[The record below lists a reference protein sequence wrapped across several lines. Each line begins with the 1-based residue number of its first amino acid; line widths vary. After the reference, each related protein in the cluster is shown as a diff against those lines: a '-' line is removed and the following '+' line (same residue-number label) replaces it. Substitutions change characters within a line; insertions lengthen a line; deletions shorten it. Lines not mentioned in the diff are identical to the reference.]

1 MKVRTC
7 QNKQH
12 LSCSCAGSYSVCPGE
27 AVMPCDCVGCGQ
39 CWQPSGIPFNTCL
52 SYQLLFSRQQVA
64 AACLIT
70 WTVTHSVLNPTSRW
84 SDFCRVCWKLDM
96 PLRFLSW
103 VVRLHW
109 MLLRNWQD
117 PTYPLREV
125 PFPDLIYH
133 IKDNLLWL
141 IKARLSPLIRASV
154 IDPCV
159 YTVHKSFSFHRK
171 EHRAPFWCPLVRME
185 AVGCPGKAENPQRR
199 GSCELT
205 QQQLSSVF

>member
-1 MKVRTC
+1 MNIRTC

-12 LSCSCAGSYSVCPGE
+12 LSCCSAGSYRVCPGE
-27 AVMPCDCVGCGQ
+27 AVMPCDCGGCGQ

-52 SYQLLFSRQQVA
+52 SYQLLFSRHRVA
-64 AACLIT
+64 ATCLIT
-70 WTVTHSVLNPTSRW
+70 WTVCYWLCLESHLQVVRLLQSL
-84 SDFCRVCWKLDM
+84 LDM

-103 VVRLHW
+103 VVRLHCV
-109 MLLRNWQD
+109 LLRKWQD
-117 PTYPLREV
+117 PTYPLREM

-133 IKDNLLWL
+133 IKDNPLWL

-159 YTVHKSFSFHRK
+159 YTVHKSFSFHRR

-185 AVGCPGKAENPQRR
+185 GVVCPG
-199 GSCELT
+199 
-205 QQQLSSVF
+205 F